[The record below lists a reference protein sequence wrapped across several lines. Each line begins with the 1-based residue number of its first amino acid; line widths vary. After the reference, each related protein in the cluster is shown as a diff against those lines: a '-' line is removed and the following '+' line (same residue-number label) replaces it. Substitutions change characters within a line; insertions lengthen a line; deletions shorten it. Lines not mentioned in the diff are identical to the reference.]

1 MKISHLVSSL
11 LSLTA
16 ATALSQA
23 AEHVHGPG
31 CSHDHSAAEPATTE
45 HVHGPGCS
53 HDHAAAEPATT
64 EHVHGPGCSHDH
76 AAAEPATTEHVH
88 GPGCSHDH
96 AAAEPAATEHVHG
109 PGCSHDHAAAEPAT
123 TEHVHGPGCSHD
135 HAAAEHTTT
144 EHVHGP
150 GCSHDHAA
158 AEHTTTEHVHG
169 PGCSH
174 DHAAAQPATTEHV
187 HGPGCSH
194 DHAAAEHTTTE
205 HVHGPGCSHDHSHDG
220 HNHAPGETCSGGE
233 TIIVEADARARD
245 LVNMRIE
252 TVPSA
257 SAVLVHS
264 LYGYLTTPDH
274 AMQTYALPCGG
285 RITLHVKSAQQVKKG
300 DLLYT
305 LQSPDIM
312 EQRAEVIRINAA
324 LKRCETE
331 IATLRA
337 RLADLEAA
345 KTRNKDLEVELANK
359 EAELAQQQQELAA
372 VEARLSM
379 LTLGGTLAE
388 QNKLS
393 VLEVRAEA
401 DGTVRN
407 VGVTQG
413 SWGEQ
418 GSPVV
423 SMSNVAEMEIAT
435 TIYGSDVPAFSAVR
449 ATIPTDR
456 EQQAVDGTW
465 RLAEEVDAATRTR
478 ELYFKPASIPTGV
491 QPGRLCRLDLYQEGN
506 ATGMV
511 SIPDSAVVKVGVD
524 DVVFVEIGE
533 GRFAMVKVH
542 AGTSRRGMTPVSGL
556 TPGQKIVVKG
566 GYELKY
572 LIPGDG
578 QQKKAGHFHADG
590 VFHEGE
596 DH

>member
-1 MKISHLVSSL
+1 M
-11 LSLTA
+11 TA
-16 ATALSQA
+16 ACMLGHAE
-23 AEHVHGPG
+23 EHVHGPG
-31 CSHDHSAAEPATTE
+31 CNHDHAAEAKEEHVHGPGCNHDHAAEAKEEHVHGPGCNHDHSAEAKEEHVHGPGCNHDHATEAKEEHVHGPGCNHDHAAEVKEE

-53 HDHAAAEPATT
+53 HDHA
-64 EHVHGPGCSHDH
+64 
-76 AAAEPATTEHVH
+76 
-88 GPGCSHDH
+88 
-96 AAAEPAATEHVHG
+96 
-109 PGCSHDHAAAEPAT
+109 
-123 TEHVHGPGCSHD
+123 
-135 HAAAEHTTT
+135 
-144 EHVHGP
+144 
-150 GCSHDHAA
+150 
-158 AEHTTTEHVHG
+158 
-169 PGCSH
+169 
-174 DHAAAQPATTEHV
+174 
-187 HGPGCSH
+187 
-194 DHAAAEHTTTE
+194 
-205 HVHGPGCSHDHSHDG
+205 G

-252 TVPSA
+252 TVPSP
-257 SAVLVHS
+257 SDVLVHS
-264 LYGYLTTPDH
+264 LYGYLSTPDH

-312 EQRAEVIRINAA
+312 EQQAEVIRINAS
-324 LKRCETE
+324 LQRCESE
-331 IATLRA
+331 IATLESRIKE
-337 RLADLEAA
+337 LAAA
-345 KTRNKDLEVELANK
+345 GTRNKDLEVELANK
-359 EAELAQQQQELAA
+359 KAELAQQQQEFRA
-372 VEARLSM
+372 VQTRLNM
-379 LTLGGTLAE
+379 LTLGGTLSE
-388 QNKLS
+388 QGSLT

-423 SMSNVAEMEIAT
+423 SMSNVQEMEIAT
-435 TIYGSDVPAFSAVR
+435 TIYASDVPDFTTVR
-449 ATIPTDR
+449 ATIPTGR
-456 EQQAVDGTW
+456 EQQAVEGTW
-465 RLAEEVDAATRTR
+465 RLAEEVDATTRTR
-478 ELYFKPASIPTGV
+478 ELYFNPTTIPAGV
-491 QPGRLCRLDLYQEGN
+491 QPGQLCRLDLYNTGN
-506 ATGMV
+506 SHGTV

-533 GRFAMVKVH
+533 GKFAMVKVH

-556 TPGQKIVVKG
+556 SAGQKIVVKG

-578 QQKKAGHFHADG
+578 QKKKAGHFHADG

>member
-1 MKISHLVSSL
+1 MKISHLLSSL
-11 LSLTA
+11 ITLTA
-16 ATALSQA
+16 AGSLSQA

-31 CSHDHSAAEPATTE
+31 CSHDHATTE
-45 HVHGPGCS
+45 
-53 HDHAAAEPATT
+53 T
-64 EHVHGPGCSHDH
+64 
-76 AAAEPATTEHVH
+76 
-88 GPGCSHDH
+88 
-96 AAAEPAATEHVHG
+96 
-109 PGCSHDHAAAEPAT
+109 
-123 TEHVHGPGCSHD
+123 
-135 HAAAEHTTT
+135 TTT

-158 AEHTTTEHVHG
+158 TETTTTEHVHG

-174 DHAAAQPATTEHV
+174 DHAATETTTTEHVHGPGCSHDHATTETTTTEHV

-194 DHAAAEHTTTE
+194 DHAATENTSTE
-205 HVHGPGCSHDHSHDG
+205 HIHGPGCSHDHSHDG
-220 HNHAPGETCSGGE
+220 HNHAPGETCCGGE

-252 TVPSA
+252 TVPAA

-324 LKRCETE
+324 LRRCETE

-337 RLADLEAA
+337 RLDDLEAA
-345 KTRNKDLEVELANK
+345 KTRNKDLEVELSNK
-359 EAELAQQQQELAA
+359 EAELAQQQQELTA

-388 QNKLS
+388 QNKIS

-435 TIYGSDVPAFSAVR
+435 TIYGSDVPDFSTVR
-449 ATIPTDR
+449 ATIPTAR
-456 EQQAVDGTW
+456 EQQAVEGTW

-478 ELYFKPASIPTGV
+478 ELYFKPAAIPTGV

-506 ATGMV
+506 TTGMV

>member
-31 CSHDHSAAEPATTE
+31 CSHDHAAAEPATTE
-45 HVHGPGCS
+45 HVHSPGCS

-64 EHVHGPGCSHDH
+64 EHVHGPDCSHDH

-96 AAAEPAATEHVHG
+96 AAAEPAA
-109 PGCSHDHAAAEPAT
+109 
-123 TEHVHGPGCSHD
+123 
-135 HAAAEHTTT
+135 
-144 EHVHGP
+144 
-150 GCSHDHAA
+150 
-158 AEHTTTEHVHG
+158 
-169 PGCSH
+169 
-174 DHAAAQPATTEHV
+174 
-187 HGPGCSH
+187 
-194 DHAAAEHTTTE
+194 TE